1 MKKLFIAENNVINFI
16 RNYLL
21 LLLTQTDFEFS
32 LEENMNFYTLKI
44 LNLILILFLF
54 NSCMTNQ
61 PHAKSHHTGDGF
73 KNTNP
78 KFVELGLGSL
88 LKWMNSR
95 WKVEHSIDPNDYP
108 AFPVL
113 NNDGGLLRENNSKL
127 SVTWVGH
134 ATTLI
139 QMDGV
144 SILTDPIWSDRC
156 SPVSFAGPKRFT
168 PPGIQLE
175 NLPNI
180 DVVIISHNHYDH
192 MDLPTLLDL
201 EKKFHPTFIVGLGNR
216 ESLLKEGLGFVIEL
230 DWWENTKIKEVSIYF
245 TPAQHFTGRGI
256 FDRFETLWGSYV
268 IEGRREKVYF
278 AGDTGYSPHF
288 KEIAEKFGKLDIAIL
303 PIGAFEP
310 RWFMAGVHVDPEQA
324 VQAFEDLQ
332 AKNFIPM
339 HYMTFVLSDE
349 KLDSPI
355 PLTIQAFQAKRMEL
369 SRLIAL
375 KIGESRF
382 F

>member
-1 MKKLFIAENNVINFI
+1 M
-16 RNYLL
+16 L

>member
-1 MKKLFIAENNVINFI
+1 MK
-16 RNYLL
+16 Y
-21 LLLTQTDFEFS
+21 S
-32 LEENMNFYTLKI
+32 YYKI
-44 LNLILILFLF
+44 LNLLLILILL
-54 NSCMTNQ
+54 NSCISNQ
-61 PHAKSHHTGDGF
+61 PQAKAHHTNNGF

-78 KFVELGLGSL
+78 EFVEHGLGSL
-88 LKWMNSR
+88 IQWMSTR
-95 WKVEHSIDPNDYP
+95 WKVEHSIDPTDYP
-108 AFPVL
+108 EFPVL
-113 NNDGGLLRENNSKL
+113 NNDGKLLRENKSKL
-127 SVTWVGH
+127 SVTWIGH

-139 QMDGV
+139 QVEGV

-156 SPVSFAGPKRFT
+156 SPVSFAGPKRYT
-168 PPGIQLE
+168 PPGIQLD

-192 MDLPTLLDL
+192 MDLPTLLEL
-201 EKKFHPTFIVGLGNR
+201 EKKFHPTFIAGLGNR
-216 ESLLKEGLGFVIEL
+216 EFLLKEGLGSVIEL
-230 DWWENTKIKEVSIYF
+230 DWWENTKIKDVSISF

-256 FDRFETLWGSYV
+256 FDRFKSLWGSYV
-268 IEGRREKVYF
+268 IEGRSEKVYF

-288 KEIAEKFGKLDIAIL
+288 KEIAEKYGKMDIAIL

-310 RWFMAGVHVDPEQA
+310 RWFMADVHVDPEQA
-324 VQAFEDLQ
+324 VQAFEDLD
-332 AKNFIPM
+332 AKYFIPM

-355 PLTIQAFQAKRMEL
+355 PLTVQAFQARKMEL
-369 SRLIAL
+369 SRLIAF